1 MNDVSPAT
9 YADWKAPAGDGE
21 MLIWPEPADLLRQSR
36 ENHGALSAA
45 SDVMIQNA
53 PLSDLRR
60 AQRCWI
66 GHTDDDALLFATG
79 HQTELIHPGVWVKDA
94 LIHSAAEATGGQ
106 AYHFAVDTDSP
117 KHLQLKWPGGSQ
129 PLTDDPNAITA
140 EWSGLLG
147 PPTPE
152 HLAQLTKSFDSAAGA
167 WPFKPLA
174 PEFLASMR
182 RLSLESQSLD
192 AAMVNAMH
200 AIDWSLGLRHHA
212 MVVSPIFQ
220 SLPYLSLVYH
230 VLSRS
235 RDFASDYNTALYEYR
250 KEAGITNPGR
260 PMPDLQMSATT
271 CEVPFWLDNL
281 STGGRERAQVACEID
296 GCVMRSATG
305 ERFVFKAH
313 LPADEAAHE
322 LLRWLRLHNLRL
334 APRALMLTTFIRLF
348 IADQFVHGIGG
359 GRYDQV
365 TDKLIARHF
374 KLAAPKFSVTTA
386 TLFFPTAVNESRVCL
401 PCIAMEGHQLR
412 HRVLGEKKM
421 AMVAAIEG
429 LPRKSME
436 RAQQFQAMQREL
448 ALMARSEPIVAWENK
463 FKQAKERREMQ
474 ERLFDRELF
483 YAVQPAGRL
492 HELLERCV
500 TAMSDLR

>member
-9 YADWKAPAGDGE
+9 YADWKAPSGDGE

-36 ENHGALSAA
+36 ENHSALSGA
-45 SDVMIQNA
+45 SHVMIQNA
-53 PLSDLRR
+53 PLSELRR
-60 AQRCWI
+60 QQRAWI

-94 LIHSAAEATGGQ
+94 LIHAAAQATGGQ

-117 KHLQLKWPGGSQ
+117 KHLQLKWPGGSE
-129 PLTDDPNAITA
+129 PLTDDTSAATA
-140 EWSGLLG
+140 KWSGLLG
-147 PPTPE
+147 PPSPE
-152 HLAQLTKSFDSAAGA
+152 HLTHLSRSFNAAA
-167 WPFKPLA
+167 SEWPFNSQV

-182 RLSLESQSLD
+182 RLSLEAQSLD

-200 AIDWSLGLRHHA
+200 ALDWSLGLRHHA

-230 VLSRS
+230 VLARS
-235 RDFASDYNTALYEYR
+235 RDFASDYNASLHEYR
-250 KEAGITNPGR
+250 REAGITNPGR
-260 PMPDLQMSATT
+260 PMPDLAIAAGS

-281 STGGRERAQVACEID
+281 TTGARERAEVACEME

-305 ERFVFKAH
+305 VRFVFNSK
-313 LPADEAAHE
+313 LPADEAANE

-334 APRALMLTTFIRLF
+334 SPRALMLTTFLRLF

-374 KLAAPKFSVTTA
+374 RFTPPKFSVTTA

-401 PCIAMEGHQLR
+401 PCIAMEGHKLK

-421 AMVAAIEG
+421 EMVAAIES
-429 LPRKSME
+429 LPRKSIE
-436 RAQQFQAMQREL
+436 RSQQFQAMQR
-448 ALMARSEPIVAWENK
+448 ALTSQAQSEPILAWERK
-463 FKQAKERREMQ
+463 FQLAKERLDIQ

-483 YAVQPAGRL
+483 YAVQPTDRL
-492 HELLERCV
+492 GELLERC
-500 TAMSDLR
+500 TKAMSS